1 MICFALPAHWRRRF
15 VWGRVPGITL
25 LLLLA
30 TGAAPALAQYPH
42 AYVVPGGALRL
53 SFEPELINYDE
64 RFGPDGQVE
73 PLGLDFTTDS
83 AGPGFLPTLLGPQLA
98 VQSILG
104 DPTYRVTAGAI
115 STKLDGD
122 IRRFPLSI
130 ALGLTNR
137 ITFTASLPFVTTR
150 MQVDLAFDSTDANVG
165 WNQAVLQS
173 GNPGGLDQITQLLA
187 ELEAGAAV
195 VEGQIAAGAFGCPS
209 STMCDQARDLVTNTR
224 ALAGNV
230 MLLSGV
236 GADVAAGVPPFAPL
250 AGSPAGQAIVAAID
264 AIAADLVAFG
274 AGAPTVTLPLPTEQI
289 GGDDINTVLT
299 SDGFGYDAFPLAF
312 AKLSNALGDAEVGL
326 RWGLIQAPR
335 ARATLITKVRLPTG
349 KLDSPAH
356 FTDLGAGDKQT
367 DVIGGL
373 ELALEPGSAVALAV
387 SASYTLQLSQ
397 QLQRRIT
404 VPERPIALAAAQTLV
419 RRDLGDVVQLAAYP
433 SLRLNKAF
441 RVYLSGNY
449 FKKFQDKITMPGG
462 AAAPTGF
469 PGAEPVEALEQE
481 TEMEMLSL
489 GGGIYFRMTEDQAG
503 RPRLPIE
510 AGIDY
515 RTAFDGKGGLTPNPT
530 RLNFYLRLYYG
541 LWWKTPES

>member
-1 MICFALPAHWRRRF
+1 LRGF
-15 VWGRVPGITL
+15 VWRIVRSIS
-25 LLLLA
+25 LLA
-30 TGAAPALAQYPH
+30 FLAGAVAPAAAQYPH
-42 AYVVPGGALRL
+42 AFVVPRGALRV
-53 SFEPELINYDE
+53 SFEPELLNYDE
-64 RFGPDGQVE
+64 RFGPDGAVE
-73 PLGLDFTTDS
+73 PLGLDLTTDS

-115 STKLDGD
+115 TTKLDAD
-122 IRRFPLSI
+122 IRRFPLSM

-137 ITFTASLPFVTTR
+137 ITLTASLPIVTTR
-150 MQVDLAFDSTDANVG
+150 MQVNLALDSTDANVG

-187 ELEAGAAV
+187 ELEAGAAA
-195 VEGQIAAGAFGCPS
+195 VEAQIAAGAFGCPS

-224 ALAGNV
+224 VLAGNLV
-230 MLLSGV
+230 LLTGV
-236 GADVAAGVPPFAPL
+236 GAEAGSGIPPFAPL
-250 AGSPAGQAIVAAID
+250 AGSPAGQAILTVID

-274 AGAPTVTLPLPTEQI
+274 AAAPGVALPLPAEQI
-289 GGDDINTVLT
+289 TTDDINTVLT
-299 SDGFGYDAFPLAF
+299 SNGFGYDAFPLAF
-312 AKLSNALGDAEVGL
+312 AKLSNSLGDAEVGL
-326 RWGLIQAPR
+326 RWGLIQER
-335 ARATLITKVRLPTG
+335 SVRATLVTKVRLPTG
-349 KLDSPAH
+349 TLDSPVH
-356 FTDLGAGDKQT
+356 FTDLGSGDKQT
-367 DVIGGL
+367 DLIGGL
-373 ELALEPGSAVALAV
+373 ELSLEPGNAVSLAV

-404 VPERPIALAAAQTLV
+404 VPERPIALAAAQTVV
-419 RRDLGDVVQLAAYP
+419 RRDLGDVVQFAAYP
-433 SLRLNKAF
+433 SVRLNKAF

-449 FKKFQDKITMPGG
+449 FKKFQDEVTMPGG
-462 AAAPTGF
+462 ATAPTGF
-469 PGAEPVEALEQE
+469 PGAESVDALEQK

-489 GGGIYFRMTEDQAG
+489 GGGIYFRMTEDKVG

-541 LWWKTPES
+541 LWWKRPES